1 MLKCRRIHYF
11 YRELGKER
19 EMRGKHGGMGF
30 IYSIE
35 IREFN
40 AYLPSGFSQYHIDRS
55 FVLINTYTLQV
66 TKLLVDHCGSKFV
79 NSQCSNVNIR
89 VFRCWFVTIPLKKLK
104 SVNNNC
110 WLNMH
115 EDDAMIKNGGTAYV
129 E

>member
-1 MLKCRRIHYF
+1 
-11 YRELGKER
+11 
-19 EMRGKHGGMGF
+19 MRGKHGGMGF

-40 AYLPSGFSQYHIDRS
+40 AYLPSGFSQYQIDRS

-66 TKLLVDHCGSKFV
+66 TKLLVDHCEKGKFV
-79 NSQCSNVNIR
+79 ISQCSNVNIR
-89 VFRCWFVTIPLKKLK
+89 VFRLLFVTISQKRLE

-115 EDDAMIKNGGTAYV
+115 EDDAVIKKGGTAYIK
-129 E
+129 